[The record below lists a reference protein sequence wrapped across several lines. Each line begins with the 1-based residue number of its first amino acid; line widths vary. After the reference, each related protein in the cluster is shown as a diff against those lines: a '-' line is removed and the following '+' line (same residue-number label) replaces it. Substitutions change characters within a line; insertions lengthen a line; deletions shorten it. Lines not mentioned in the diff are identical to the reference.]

1 MIRGPLA
8 VIAVIVVAIGMT
20 LGVVIFKQEWSL
32 AATALIGFAV
42 VAGLTAIGGLL
53 AIWLSPHG
61 GSRGHAPPANP
72 RVARRRA

>member
-1 MIRGPLA
+1 MIRGPLP

-32 AATALIGFAV
+32 AATALIGFAA
-42 VAGLTAIGGLL
+42 VAGLTTIGGLL
-53 AIWLSPHG
+53 AIFFSTHG
-61 GSRGHAPPANP
+61 GSRGHAHPANP